1 MANTMTTFV
10 KIINLNKE
18 SHEKLVDL
26 FQTKGETFDEREDL
40 IPHFNKLYDK
50 DFNDT
55 DNFYG
60 IDFMNENIGSKWLR
74 IEFGVWSTKNFVE
87 KTEEVDLI
95 LESAWNVPTKYL
107 ERLTQVITEINK
119 DIIVY
124 GTYEDEMYEPV
135 GAFVYADDYD
145 DIEDYDEE
153 IEINDMLEDEEY
165 RYEVMNDLYEH
176 RDSLLESYLE
186 IKKERE
192 EDENQEA

>member
-1 MANTMTTFV
+1 MANIMTTYV
-10 KIINLNKE
+10 KIKNLDEEAHK
-18 SHEKLVDL
+18 KLVDL
-26 FQTKGETFDEREDL
+26 FQTESDSFTDKDL
-40 IPHFNKLYDK
+40 LPHFNKLYDR

-60 IDFMNENIGSKWLR
+60 IAFMNDNVGSKWLR

-87 KTEEVDLI
+87 ETTEVDLI

-107 ERLTQVITEINK
+107 EQLTSVLTEVNK
-119 DIIVY
+119 DIVVY
-124 GTYEDEMYEPV
+124 GTYEDEMYEPIV
-135 GAFVYADDYD
+135 AFVYAYDYD
-145 DIEDYDEE
+145 AIEDLDEE
-153 IEINDMLEDEEY
+153 VEINDMIEDEEY

>member
-1 MANTMTTFV
+1 MANVMTTFV

-40 IPHFNKLYDK
+40 TPHINKLYDK

-60 IDFMNENIGSKWLR
+60 VDFMNENIGSKWLR

-87 KTEEVDLI
+87 QTEEVDLI

-107 ERLTQVITEINK
+107 EQLTSVLTEVNK

-124 GTYEDEMYEPV
+124 GTYEDEMYEPI
-135 GAFVYADDYD
+135 GAFVYAYDYD

-153 IEINDMLEDEEY
+153 VEVNDMIEDEEY

-176 RDSLLESYLE
+176 RDSLLEAYLE

>member
-1 MANTMTTFV
+1 MTSYV

-40 IPHFNKLYDK
+40 TPHINKLYDK

-60 IDFMNENIGSKWLR
+60 VDFMNENIGSKWLR

-87 KTEEVDLI
+87 QTEEVDLI

-107 ERLTQVITEINK
+107 EQLTSVLTEVNK
-119 DIIVY
+119 DIVVY
-124 GTYEDEMYEPV
+124 GTYEDEMYEPI
-135 GAFVYADDYD
+135 GAFVYAYDYD
-145 DIEDYDEE
+145 DIEDLDEE
-153 IEINDMLEDEEY
+153 VEINDMIEDEEY

-176 RDSLLESYLE
+176 RDSLLEAYLE